1 MTMFRVGLGHDVHAF
16 APPGSGRPLMLGGV
30 AIPGERGL
38 DGHSDADVLLHSI
51 CDAVLGALGL
61 GDLGRH
67 FPDHDPRWKGLSS
80 LLFLEKVAALMREHG
95 YRLINL
101 DAVVIAESP
110 KIAPHTEAM
119 KATIAAAL
127 GATLAEVNIKG
138 TSPEGLG
145 SLGRKEGI
153 AAETIALIGRI

>member
-1 MTMFRVGLGHDVHAF
+1 MFRVGLGHDVHAF
-16 APPGSGRPLMLGGV
+16 APAGSSRPLVLGGV
-30 AIPGERGL
+30 EIPGEPGL
-38 DGHSDADVLLHSI
+38 AGHSDADVLTHSV

-67 FPDHDPRWKGLSS
+67 FPDSDPRWKGVSS
-80 LLFLEKVAALMREHG
+80 LHLLEKVTILMQERG

-110 KIAPHTEAM
+110 KIAPHSVAM
-119 KATIAAAL
+119 KRKIAAAL
-127 GATLAEVNIKG
+127 AATESEVNIKG

-153 AAETIALIGRI
+153 AAETIALIGNI

>member
-1 MTMFRVGLGHDVHAF
+1 V
-16 APPGSGRPLMLGGV
+16 LGGV
-30 AIPGERGL
+30 EIPGEPGL
-38 DGHSDADVLLHSI
+38 AGHSDADVLTHSV

-67 FPDHDPRWKGLSS
+67 FPDSDPRWKGVSS
-80 LLFLEKVAALMREHG
+80 LHLLEKVTILMQERG

-110 KIAPHTEAM
+110 KIAPHSVAM
-119 KATIAAAL
+119 KRKIAAAL
-127 GATLAEVNIKG
+127 AATESEVNIKG

-153 AAETIALIGRI
+153 AAETIALIGNI

>member
-1 MTMFRVGLGHDVHAF
+1 MFRVGLGHDVHAF
-16 APPGSGRPLMLGGV
+16 AAAGSGRPLMLGGV
-30 AIPGERGL
+30 EIPGERGL

-67 FPDHDPRWKGLSS
+67 FPDRDPRWKGVSS
-80 LLFLEKVAALMREHG
+80 LLLLEKVAALMREHG

-110 KIAPHTEAM
+110 KLAPHTEAM
-119 KATIAAAL
+119 KTAIAAAL
-127 GATLAEVNIKG
+127 GATRAEVNIKG

>member
-1 MTMFRVGLGHDVHAF
+1 MFRVGLGHDVHAF
-16 APPGSGRPLMLGGV
+16 APSGSGRPLMLGGFE
-30 AIPGERGL
+30 IPGERGL

-67 FPDHDPRWKGLSS
+67 FPDHDPRWKGVSS
-80 LLFLEKVAALMREHG
+80 LLLLEKVAALMRQHG

-101 DAVVIAESP
+101 DAVVITESP